1 MNGIII
7 RVFAAGLFIAVAH
20 ALRCYKCDSG
30 IGGLCLTGEMTCAA
44 GEQCFSGKAES
55 IGFVPIK
62 TKGCLKTD
70 QCNKTSNTAIGSTNV
85 TVYKGLKTC
94 CDTDL
99 CNAAPGA
106 SGLPLLPLLLA
117 SFTSL
122 LMVSVAV

>member
-20 ALRCYKCDSG
+20 ALRCYKCDVG
-30 IGGLCLTGEMTCAA
+30 VGTLCLTSEKTCAA
-44 GEQCFSGKAES
+44 GEQCFSGKAEAA
-55 IGFVPIK
+55 GFLPIM

-70 QCNKTSNTAIGSTNV
+70 ECNKTSDTNIGDTNV
-85 TVYKGLKTC
+85 TVYTILKTC
-94 CDTDL
+94 CGTDL

-106 SGLPLLPLLLA
+106 PGLPLLPLLLA

-122 LMVSVAV
+122 LVASVAV

>member
-20 ALRCYKCDSG
+20 ALRCYKCDGG
-30 IGGLCLTGEMTCAA
+30 IGNLCLTTEKKCAA
-44 GEQCFSGKAES
+44 GEQCFSGKGEAAN
-55 IGFVPIK
+55 FLPIK
-62 TKGCLKTD
+62 TKGCLEAD
-70 QCNKTSNTAIGSTNV
+70 QCNKTSDTNIGSSNV
-85 TVYKGLKTC
+85 TVYKILKTC
-94 CDTDL
+94 CTTDL